1 MVGTALK
8 GVSSSHRAAIQR
20 QVRNHK
26 LQEVEHQNEART
38 RERIRQGT
46 WHDGRLD
53 CVAGNGVMSE
63 LGIGDEL
70 MGDDDAEEVVTS
82 NTSDK
87 AEHVEETDR
96 KRKITEDLEAV
107 GSLPIVMIR
116 NYAAKVG
123 SSREELLE
131 VLAQWAAMLAENQV
145 RRLSDDVPY
154 RSIYPHLFQIAHVI
168 VISDNRENSK
178 LLAKGIFQPD

>member
-70 MGDDDAEEVVTS
+70 MGDDDVEEEVVTS
-82 NTSDK
+82 NASDK

-145 RRLSDDVPY
+145 RRLSDDVIGVFIH
-154 RSIYPHLFQIAHVI
+154 IYPRSHM
-168 VISDNRENSK
+168 
-178 LLAKGIFQPD
+178 

>member
-1 MVGTALK
+1 
-8 GVSSSHRAAIQR
+8 
-20 QVRNHK
+20 
-26 LQEVEHQNEART
+26 
-38 RERIRQGT
+38 
-46 WHDGRLD
+46 
-53 CVAGNGVMSE
+53 MSE

-70 MGDDDAEEVVTS
+70 MGDDDVVDVITS

-96 KRKITEDLEAV
+96 KRKIKEDLEAV

-154 RSIYPHLFQIAHVI
+154 RSIYPHLF
-168 VISDNRENSK
+168 
-178 LLAKGIFQPD
+178 